1 MGESK
6 SPVLSIKQ
14 KLRGKKVKAVYT
26 FYIESTNYKESLHHV
41 LFDMLPFFLFFFL
54 FDMGNVLM

>member
-41 LFDMLPFFLFFFL
+41 LFDVLPFFL
-54 FDMGNVLM
+54 FDMGNVLI